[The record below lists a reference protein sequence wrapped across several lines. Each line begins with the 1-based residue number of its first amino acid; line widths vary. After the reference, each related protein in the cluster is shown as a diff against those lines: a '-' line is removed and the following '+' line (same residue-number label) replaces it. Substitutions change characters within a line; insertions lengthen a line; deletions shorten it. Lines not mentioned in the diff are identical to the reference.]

1 MNPITWWRSLFLP
14 KTHQWGSNE
23 SRQADILLLFTFI
36 AFIVGLYSLIKWSK
50 HGEQLLIATSI
61 FLIVLE
67 LVSAIVLK
75 LSKNPILALNFGFV
89 GMAVHALNIIYQSGG
104 VVDSTQAYWVPLLVV
119 AFFLSGTRIIAL
131 TWSALVI
138 GVAVVMTSM
147 HLNGAVFPNIVLNEQ
162 AMVVETWSGVVMP
175 LVVICIAQAFT
186 AKQKEIAIEQAE
198 AAKTESQSV
207 AAQAT
212 QSEAQ
217 LSVVLDQANNNSQS
231 LQGVSVQL
239 DQQSKDLHSQVEV
252 LNMNCESQASAAEQM
267 SQQLHQMTE
276 GLEESNSFVNELKER
291 SEAVGVKAQKS
302 SESLEASTNAIS
314 QIIQSNQEIMKVAD
328 LITSVAEQT
337 NLLALNAAIEAA
349 RAGEQGRGFAVV
361 ADQVRELSAKSSHS
375 AIEIRTL
382 LDRSKEEV
390 EHGRTII
397 ETTEAEMNG
406 IISEVQTISSDVNQL
421 TDIMTMQM
429 GSLHEL
435 DQASTE
441 VAKSVAE
448 TKTVSGQVASNGIQ
462 LNQQVDLVK
471 QLVTSL
477 NSAVS
482 NAKHA

>member
-14 KTHQWGSNE
+14 KTHHWGSSE

-67 LVSAIVLK
+67 LVSAVVLK

-147 HLNGAVFPNIVLNEQ
+147 HLNGAVFPNIALNEQ

-198 AAKTESQSV
+198 LARTQSQSV

-217 LSVVLDQANNNSQS
+217 LSVVLEQANTNSQS

-239 DQQSKDLHSQVEV
+239 DQQSNDLHSQVEV